1 MNNKNFLED
10 LRKLVID
17 TDSGKERHYQA
28 TFVYLYKNLDALDW
42 LIEQAEKVE
51 LLNAEK
57 DLLQA
62 KWEMQ
67 GLMIQKLHNQAEK
80 VERYEKSIKECI
92 ERMNEGGPGT
102 RSFIYE
108 KLREV
113 ME

>member
-1 MNNKNFLED
+1 MTEKELMNEAYEW
-10 LRKLVID
+10 RKHI
-17 TDSGKERHYQA
+17 
-28 TFVYLYKNLDALDW
+28 KNLVTATDDELYHKRSKVFDW

-62 KWEMQ
+62 KWEAQ

-92 ERMNEGGPGT
+92 ERMNEGGAGT
-102 RSFIYE
+102 RSFVYE

-113 ME
+113 MEGEE